1 MIRFA
6 SVLLALAWLVASAH
20 ADPIK
25 LRLASVGPD
34 GSSWAREVKAFSRE
48 VEKTTHGNVVTKWY
62 LGGIAGD
69 ELEMLERTRR
79 GQLDG
84 FAAATVCPRLAH
96 SLRAFLLP
104 GLFPDA
110 HQAGRVLSRLFP
122 TVSQEVEA
130 NGYVLIAQVMLGS
143 IMTFSRTPIQ
153 NVGELTKTPLY
164 LWDADEILLQLLPKM
179 GLHVVPTP
187 VARGLELYDQKQ
199 VDGFVTSPTA
209 ALAFQWSARSGSF
222 NDLPVAF
229 LPGCLLISRR
239 AFDQIPFADQ
249 QAVRAAGA
257 TLSRRI
263 EDVMLT
269 QEEDLV
275 GGLLERQGLKRVRA
289 TPAYRDQVFERGR
302 TAWKDTG
309 LVSQQLLDTIKG
321 WLSASPGG

>member
-1 MIRFA
+1 MIRFTA
-6 SVLLALAWLVASAH
+6 LVLSLAWLIAPAH

-25 LRLASVGPD
+25 LRLASIGPE

-48 VEKTTHGNVVTKWY
+48 VEKSTHGDVTAKWY

-96 SLRAFLLP
+96 SLRAFLFP
-104 GLFPDA
+104 GLFSDV
-110 HQAGRVLSRLFP
+110 HQAARVLSRLSP
-122 TVSQEVEA
+122 IVSQEVEA
-130 NGYVLIAQVMLGS
+130 NGFVLIAQSMLGAV
-143 IMTFSRTPIQ
+143 MTFSRAPIQ
-153 NVGELTKTPLY
+153 EVGELTKTPLY
-164 LWDADEILLQLLPKM
+164 LWNADEILLELLPKM
-179 GLHVVPTP
+179 GLHIVPTP
-187 VARGLELYDQKQ
+187 VAQGLEVYEQKK

-229 LPGCLLISRR
+229 LPGCLLISRK

-257 TLSRRI
+257 ILSRRI
-263 EDVMLT
+263 EDVMIT
-269 QEEDLV
+269 QEDDLIS
-275 GGLLERQGLKRVRA
+275 GLLERQGVKRVRA
-289 TPAYRDQVFERGR
+289 TPAYRDQVWELGR
-302 TAWKDTG
+302 KAWNDTN
-309 LVSQQLLDTIKG
+309 LVPPALLDTIKG
-321 WLSASPGG
+321 WLGATPGG